1 MQLKKLM
8 NYAFCFF
15 SILASVSCDKD
26 EPAGTDPAKPV
37 NDPAGTTIVSVRNEN
52 NGGTGFQPAGTGSV
66 SVYIDKADNFY
77 GSYWKFTTIGACRG
91 LGNVVSIPA
100 SGWTERTSVREGYG
114 YVGAYVINDDYRKVH
129 EVTYIRM
136 YVDEYM
142 ISTLGGVIGAEIK
155 YQAPFNGTATS
166 IKTDAANDLVVINQK
181 GDEAVVKIESIPY
194 SVSTDDSWINVSADV
209 SSIKISAAPNDLA
222 ILRTGTVT
230 LKSAALKAEKKL
242 TVQQGGVEPYML
254 LTGSNLNKNTLDL
267 TLVNPVT
274 FDVNTNSAWEI
285 KSGDSWCTATVS
297 APRSNYVGKYT
308 VSVNASD
315 NDTGKARETTLT
327 ILYGEDMK
335 KSETI
340 TVKQD
345 IPGFEVTPSKL
356 RLNGEANST
365 GILNVITTVNWTAK
379 SSQTWCTL
387 SPASAKGS
395 QKVNVVVA
403 GNLSGNEREATVTF
417 SYNGLDK
424 TVKVV
429 QSKPEFELS
438 DQKVSMGPT
447 ETDFVKFDIKT
458 SMSWTISASA
468 SWLTVQNPSGS
479 KDATI
484 TVKANEKNLTG
495 KTRSA
500 IVSVKAAD
508 GTVKT
513 VTVEQYTWFVTGNGS
528 EANPYIITN
537 ADEFFSLKYATGIGQ
552 NISIENDINL
562 SAILPDDGWKSIKEF
577 RGVLKGNNHSISG
590 LWGEP
595 LVVDNYG
602 IISGL
607 NLLLGS
613 GGISGAGII
622 CSNNNG
628 GTVEGCTVKGNITGV
643 SNYTGGIC
651 GYNGG
656 GVIQDCVIYGNITG
670 LSNNYTGG
678 ICGYSNFGK
687 IQKCKLSGKV
697 SNGNYV
703 GGIVGYGY
711 GGSSFS
717 IKECF
722 SEGNITGSGYVAGIN
737 NVSYYNYYG
746 YITDSYSNATVES
759 TALSERSGKVAG
771 ISIGSTG
778 SNCYYSGKLIGNTKF
793 GISDV
798 SSSYSYYNSETS
810 GASQGGIPKILVDM
824 KKQATYEGWDFN
836 TIWKIDEGKSYP
848 QLRCF
853 DK

>member
-1 MQLKKLM
+1 MQLKRLM

-37 NDPAGTTIVSVRNEN
+37 NDPAGTIIVSVRNEN
-52 NGGTGFQPAGTGSV
+52 NGGTGFQPAGTGSA

-77 GSYWKFTTIGACRG
+77 GSNWKFTTIGACRG

-114 YVGAYVINDDYRKVH
+114 YVGAYLINDNYRKVH
-129 EVTYIRM
+129 EVTYIRL

-194 SVSTDDSWINVSADV
+194 SVSTDDSWINVSADA

-345 IPGFEVTPSKL
+345 IPGFEITPDKL
-356 RLNGEANST
+356 SLNGENNST
-365 GILNVITTVNWTAK
+365 AILNVITTVNWTAK

-395 QKVNVVVA
+395 KKVNVMVA

-417 SYNGLDK
+417 TYNGLDK

-429 QSKPEFELS
+429 QGKPEFELS
-438 DQKVSMGPT
+438 EQKVSMGPT

-484 TVKANEKNLTG
+484 MVKANEKNLTG

-528 EANPYIITN
+528 EANPYRITN

-562 SAILPDDGWKSIKEF
+562 SSVLQNDGWKSVKEF
-577 RGVLKGNNHSISG
+577 RGILSGNNHKISG

-595 LVVDNYG
+595 LIGTNYG
-602 IISGL
+602 TISGMYL
-607 NLLLGS
+607 ILDS
-613 GGISGAGII
+613 KGISGAGAI
-622 CSNNNG
+622 CLENSGAIENCNLKGNVTGISNNTG
-628 GTVEGCTVKGNITGV
+628 GICGNNKSGTILGCIVSGNITGT
-643 SNYTGGIC
+643 SGNYTGGIC
-651 GYNGG
+651 GYAEGAT
-656 GVIQDCVIYGNITG
+656 IKMC
-670 LSNNYTGG
+670 SM
-678 ICGYSNFGK
+678 
-687 IQKCKLSGKV
+687 SGKV
-697 SNGNYV
+697 NIGACV

-711 GGSSFS
+711 VKTIVG
-717 IKECF
+717 ECY
-722 SEGNITGSGYVAGIN
+722 SEGNVIGANYVAGILGSSMGVYFN
-737 NVSYYNYYG
+737 IGSVKNTYSTAQIESSVNGNVSG
-746 YITDSYSNATVES
+746 IMCSNAVYEYTC
-759 TALSERSGKVAG
+759 
-771 ISIGSTG
+771 
-778 SNCYYSGKLIGNTKF
+778 NYCYYAGKLIGSGKI
-793 GISDV
+793 GISN
-798 SSSYSYYNSETS
+798 SSTYSYYNSETS
-810 GASQGGIPKILVDM
+810 GASQGGIPKITVDM

-836 TIWKIDEGKSYP
+836 TIWKIDDGKSYP